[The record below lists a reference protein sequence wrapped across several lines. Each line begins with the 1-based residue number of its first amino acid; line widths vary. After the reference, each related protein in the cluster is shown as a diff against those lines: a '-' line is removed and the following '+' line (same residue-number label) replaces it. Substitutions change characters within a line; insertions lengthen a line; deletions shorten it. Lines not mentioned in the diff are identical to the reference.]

1 MEIIKARIWMPV
13 RDYLK
18 RNIGILIGLAVMM
31 MICTFMSEN
40 FLTVSNLLNV
50 FRQISTNCFI
60 AFGMT
65 FVILSGGID
74 ISVGSVLAFSGTFA
88 AYSMANWNWSMYAAI
103 IVSLAICIFYGFFN
117 GVVISMTGI
126 APFVVTLSTQTI
138 IRGIANLIG
147 NGCPIRI
154 NNPAFCK
161 IGTGYI
167 GNVSYAIIY
176 VLIVMLICF
185 LALNKTKFGRKVY
198 AFGGNKTAAKYA
210 GIRIERIEVAVYVIS
225 SFLSGLAGIIL
236 AARLSAGTPT
246 TGEGYECDAI
256 AAVVLGGTSFS
267 GGVGTIGGT
276 LIGAFVIGIINN
288 GLNMLNVS
296 AFWQYVVKGAVIL
309 AAVMID
315 VIRKKNGER
324 RKTAATAG
332 KTEKA

>member
-1 MEIIKARIWMPV
+1 
-13 RDYLK
+13 
-18 RNIGILIGLAVMM
+18 
-31 MICTFMSEN
+31 MSEN

-65 FVILSGGID
+65 FVILTGGID

-88 AYSMANWNWSMYAAI
+88 AYAMANWEWSMYSATL
-103 IVSLAICIFYGFFN
+103 VSLLLCLFFGFFN
-117 GVVISMTGI
+117 GIIINKTGI

-138 IRGIANLIG
+138 IRGIADLIG

-154 NNPAFCK
+154 SNNAFCQ
-161 IGTGYI
+161 IGKGYV
-167 GNVSYAIIY
+167 GNISYAIIY
-176 VLIVMLICF
+176 VLIVMLICY
-185 LALNKTKFGRKVY
+185 LVLNKTKFGRKVY
-198 AFGGNKTAAKYA
+198 AFGGNKIAAKYA
-210 GIRIERIEVAVYVIS
+210 GIKTSQIEVAVYVIS
-225 SFLSGLAGIIL
+225 AFLAGLSGLIL
-236 AARLSAGTPT
+236 SARMSAGTPT

-276 LIGAFVIGIINN
+276 LIGAFVIGVINN

-309 AAVMID
+309 AAVMMD
-315 VIRKKNGER
+315 VIRKRNSER
-324 RKTAATAG
+324 KKTAETIKG
-332 KTEKA
+332 LEKNVG

>member
-1 MEIIKARIWMPV
+1 MENKNNRVLLPV
-13 RDYLK
+13 TDYLK
-18 RNIGILIGLAVMM
+18 RNVGILIGLAVMM
-31 MICTFMSEN
+31 LICTFMSEN
-40 FLTVSNLLNV
+40 FLTLSNLLNV

-88 AYSMANWNWSMYAAI
+88 AYSMANWGWSAAGAA
-103 IVSLAICIFYGFFN
+103 VVALAISLFFGFFN
-117 GVVISMTGI
+117 GLIISKTGI

-154 NNPAFCK
+154 NNSSFCE
-161 IGTGYI
+161 IGTGYV
-167 GNVSYAIIY
+167 GDVSYAIFY

-185 LALNKTKFGRKVY
+185 FVLNKTKFGRKVY
-198 AFGGNKTAAKYA
+198 AFGGNKTAARYA
-210 GIRIERIEVAVYVIS
+210 GIRVDKIEIAVYVIS
-225 SFLSGLAGIIL
+225 AFLAGLAGVIL
-236 AARLSAGTPT
+236 SARLSAGTPT

-276 LIGAFVIGIINN
+276 LIGAFVIGVINN

-315 VIRKKNGER
+315 VIRKRNGER
-324 RKTAATAG
+324 RKTVAVQ
-332 KTEKA
+332 EKVSA

>member
-1 MEIIKARIWMPV
+1 MEENKNRVLLPV
-13 RDYLK
+13 TDYFK

-31 MICTFMSEN
+31 MICTFMSEK
-40 FLTVSNLLNV
+40 FLTTSNLLNV

-88 AYSMANWNWSMYAAI
+88 AYSMANWGWSAAMAAVVALI
-103 IVSLAICIFYGFFN
+103 ISLLFGFFN
-117 GVVISMTGI
+117 GIIISRTGI

-154 NNPAFCK
+154 NNSAFCK

-167 GNVSYAIIY
+167 GDVSYAIFY
-176 VLIVMLICF
+176 VLIVMLICY

-198 AFGGNKTAAKYA
+198 AFGGNKIAAKYA
-210 GIRIERIEVAVYVIS
+210 GIRIDKIEVAVYVIS
-225 SFLSGLAGIIL
+225 AFLSGLAGVIL
-236 AARLSAGTPT
+236 SARLSAGTPT

-276 LIGAFVIGIINN
+276 LIGAFVIGVINN

-315 VIRKKNGER
+315 VIRKKNSER
-324 RKTAATAG
+324 KKTMAISG
-332 KTEKA
+332 KLRA

>member
-1 MEIIKARIWMPV
+1 MKKKRFITPV
-13 RDYLK
+13 TDYFK
-18 RNIGILIGLAVMM
+18 RNIGILIGLVVMM
-31 MICTFMSEN
+31 VICGFLSEN
-40 FLTVSNLLNV
+40 FFTASNLLNV

-88 AYSMANWNWSMYAAI
+88 AYSMANWGWPAFLAAA
-103 IVSLAICIFYGFFN
+103 VSLLFCIFFGFFN
-117 GVVISMTGI
+117 GIVISKTGI

-138 IRGIANLIG
+138 IKGIANLIG

-154 NNPAFCK
+154 NNSAFCE

-167 GNVSYAIIY
+167 GAVSYAIIY
-176 VLIVMLICF
+176 VLIVMLVCF
-185 LALNKTKFGRKVY
+185 LVLNKTKFGRKVY

-210 GIRIERIEVAVYVIS
+210 GIRIERVEVAVYVIS
-225 SFLSGLAGIIL
+225 AFLSGLAGVIL

-276 LIGAFVIGIINN
+276 LIGAFVIGVINN

-315 VIRKKNGER
+315 VIRKRNGER
-324 RKTAATAG
+324 RKTIAAQV
-332 KTEKA
+332 